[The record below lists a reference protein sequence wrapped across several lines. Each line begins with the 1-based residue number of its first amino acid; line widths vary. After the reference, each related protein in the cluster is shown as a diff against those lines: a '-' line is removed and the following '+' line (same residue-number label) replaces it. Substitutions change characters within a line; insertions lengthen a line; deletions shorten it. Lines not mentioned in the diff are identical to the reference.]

1 MKIMNKSFFLQYYL
15 ELFNLSNSIIEDDI
29 IKLAELIMFN
39 SNYGGKV
46 IVIGNGGSASI
57 SSHITV
63 DLIKAAGIEA
73 VNFNEPSLITCFA
86 NDYGYE
92 KWVQEAL
99 KIHCKPNDVVIIIS
113 SSGMSLNLINGMKEA
128 NSITKSTISF
138 TGFEQNNDLSKLGL
152 INFWV
157 DSKVYN
163 YIEITH
169 QTWLLSMIDYII
181 KIKKK
186 S

>member
-138 TGFEQNNDLSKLGL
+138 SFMESKYDSISGKIVSLFLSSLALSPPIILFL
-152 INFWV
+152 ISF
-157 DSKVYN
+157 
-163 YIEITH
+163 I
-169 QTWLLSMIDYII
+169 
-181 KIKKK
+181 
-186 S
+186 